1 MAGKSFSL
9 TWALLL
15 YGMLAGMGPS
25 TKVMDST
32 AWFHELG
39 PCATRQLA
47 LRVEI
52 GKFVVGVIL
61 IIEFDWPHHRLA
73 ATRP

>member
-15 YGMLAGMGPS
+15 YGMLAGMGPA
-25 TKVMDST
+25 TEVMDST
-32 AWFHELG
+32 AWLHELR

-47 LRVEI
+47 LLVWR
-52 GKFVVGVIL
+52 
-61 IIEFDWPHHRLA
+61 DRCRHDA
-73 ATRP
+73 